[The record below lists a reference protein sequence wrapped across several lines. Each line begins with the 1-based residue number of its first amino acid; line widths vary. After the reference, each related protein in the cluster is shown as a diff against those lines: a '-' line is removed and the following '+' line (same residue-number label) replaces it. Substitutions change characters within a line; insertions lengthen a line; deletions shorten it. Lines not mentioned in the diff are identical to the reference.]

1 VGVVALFRPI
11 ALRIARRTCATPSQ
25 LMMPLSA
32 AAPIRGM
39 MTPVATAPNFV
50 VNSEFVHHGE
60 AGFHFSGLTPLEKD

>member
-1 VGVVALFRPI
+1 
-11 ALRIARRTCATPSQ
+11 
-25 LMMPLSA
+25 MMPLSA

-60 AGFHFSGLTPLEKD
+60 AGFHFSGLMPLEKD